1 MEIIDCIIDR
11 YEITYKV
18 KTPQNHTFDHTLSIE
33 TPTYKA
39 IEILKLLSEHVD
51 KQPS

>member
-1 MEIIDCIIDR
+1 MEIIDCIIDS

-18 KTPQNHTFDHTLSIE
+18 KTPQNHTLSIE

>member
-1 MEIIDCIIDR
+1 MEIIDCIIDS
-11 YEITYKV
+11 YEI
-18 KTPQNHTFDHTLSIE
+18 
-33 TPTYKA
+33 TYKA